1 MGSDRRRS
9 ARPPEEVDAPGARQ
23 GPLTPI
29 SSKVRNIVKVVIPLA
44 GLGTRMRPHTHSKA
58 KPMVRLAGRP
68 ILGHL
73 LDWVVG
79 PDVEE
84 VILIIS
90 PHQTDVEEY
99 ARTATERPVRIVVQD
114 HPRGQADAIAR
125 AAPFVDGPV
134 LIVFSDTLA
143 DVTFEHLADVDAD
156 GLIYVKEIPDP
167 SRMGIIVVEDGRI
180 VDMIEKPRDPISHLA
195 TIGMYYFRDSPA
207 LFAAIER
214 VLAMPPRLQGEYFLA
229 DAIKLMIEDGKLL
242 RPHIATAWEDTG
254 TPEATLHAHR
264 YLLEGSGGHA
274 TPREGVTFIPPV
286 YVADDADVRE
296 SVIGPYVTVESGCRV
311 ERSVLRD
318 CILDEEVSVS
328 HQVLERAL
336 IGRRTALVG
345 TPLSAN
351 LGDDST
357 LGPPNQA
364 DLPAL

>member
-1 MGSDRRRS
+1 M
-9 ARPPEEVDAPGARQ
+9 
-23 GPLTPI
+23 
-29 SSKVRNIVKVVIPLA
+29 KVVIPLA
-44 GLGTRMRPHTHSKA
+44 GLGKRMRPHTHSKA

-79 PDVEE
+79 ENGDIDE

-90 PHQTDVEEY
+90 PHQTDVEAY
-99 ARTATERPVRIVVQD
+99 ARRATSRPVRIVVQD

-125 AAPFVDGPV
+125 TAPFVDEPI

-143 DVTFEHLADVDAD
+143 DVTFDHLASVDGD

-180 VDMIEKPRDPISHLA
+180 VDMIEKPQQPISNLA
-195 TIGMYYFRDSPA
+195 TIGMYYFRDYVG
-207 LFAAIER
+207 LFSAIDR

-242 RPHIATAWEDTG
+242 RPFMATAWEDTG
-254 TPEATLHAHR
+254 TPEYTLHAHR
-264 YLLEGSGGHA
+264 FVLDRSGGHVKA
-274 TPREGVTFIPPV
+274 RQGVTFIPPV

-296 SVIGPYVTVESGCRV
+296 SVVGPYVTIESGCHV
-311 ERSVLRD
+311 ERSVLTD
-318 CILDEEVSVS
+318 CILDEDVSVKS
-328 HQVLERAL
+328 QVLERAL
-336 IGRRTALVG
+336 LGRRTSLVG

-351 LGDDST
+351 LGDDSG
-357 LGPPNQA
+357 LGPPDQ
-364 DLPAL
+364 DELPAL